1 MSSTASFWPGSRAGV
16 TNIGQRI
23 GYGISYDHFADV
35 QRSHER
41 PGNLRVPFVQ
51 GKSSWAHVSYR
62 NNRVISGVGFCPFC
76 NWNSNR
82 RDRLGPLRIPIRR
95 FVDFRQPRRTRS
107 GFALPRSPQS
117 PATSLP
123 GSPPASPQATE
134 PNRDRRSMPALFT
147 SCSCARMALLLAP
160 CPYLRSVLILTSC
173 GGACRRRKFESGVV
187 LYTATT
193 SNSAMAATT
202 WPERAFGWIRSC
214 TLQRGRLARNHSG
227 KFP

>member
-95 FVDFRQPRRTRS
+95 FVDFRQPPANAVWFRASPFSAVPRDVVT
-107 GFALPRSPQS
+107 GFA
-117 PATSLP
+117 TSFAA
-123 GSPPASPQATE
+123 G
-134 PNRDRRSMPALFT
+134 NRAELGQTQYAGALH
-147 SCSCARMALLLAP
+147 LLLMRAHGAIT
-160 CPYLRSVLILTSC
+160 CSLSISALCSHSDNKQQGLLSPYS
-173 GGACRRRKFESGVV
+173 
-187 LYTATT
+187 
-193 SNSAMAATT
+193 
-202 WPERAFGWIRSC
+202 
-214 TLQRGRLARNHSG
+214 
-227 KFP
+227 